1 MEKCIAFDIGRVLV
15 KVDFTRFLK
24 VYSDL
29 SLDQLDDPMAF
40 LFDLHGQQD
49 VGLTTIARA
58 AKERFGIPSHQ
69 TDALLEA
76 WNEAIV
82 PEPEMMGLIHA
93 LHKDGWNIALLSN
106 MGLEHAAYLRENLP
120 DLFEMCEAHLSCDVG
135 ARKPSK
141 LFFQSFLMD
150 HPKYR
155 GCIFVDDLEQNR
167 KVANFYG
174 FRSYDFN
181 MENGDLERLDDLK
194 KAIADYKEEIRIYGI
209 AQDFCG
215 GSGI

>member
-1 MEKCIAFDIGRVLV
+1 MHIAFDIGRVLV
-15 KVDFTRFLK
+15 HVNFDKFLK
-24 VYSDL
+24 VYCDL
-29 SLDQLDDPMAF
+29 FLDQLDDPMAF

-58 AKERFGIPSHQ
+58 AKERFGIPTNQ
-69 TDALLEA
+69 TNALLEA
-76 WNEAIV
+76 WNDSIE
-82 PEPEMMGLIHA
+82 PEPDMMKLIID
-93 LHKDGWNIALLSN
+93 LHKEGWNIALLSN
-106 MGLEHAAYLRENLP
+106 MGLEHAEHLRKGLP
-120 DLFEMCEAHLSCDVG
+120 DLFKLCDSHLSCDVG

-150 HPKYR
+150 YPDYR

-174 FRSYDFN
+174 FQSYDFN
-181 MENGDLERLDDLK
+181 LERDGLERLDDLK
-194 KAIADYKEEIRIYGI
+194 KAIADYKEFNRLT
-209 AQDFCG
+209 QNLSM